1 MLRVQPRE
9 HVRLILL
16 RVGAAMQKQPAAVLA
31 DARVVAGRERVA
43 RERLAADRRRLEQ
56 REPLE
61 RALEPGRIRLND
73 PAAVDEQPNRGP
85 LAAARRVSERLD
97 HRLTVARRG
106 AEAPLR
112 KSTLPM

>member
-1 MLRVQPRE
+1 MEDRAQG
-9 HVRLILL
+9 VR
-16 RVGAAMQKQPAAVLA
+16 K
-31 DARVVAGRERVA
+31 RVA

-56 REPLE
+56 REPLK
-61 RALEPGRIRLND
+61 RALEPGRISLND
-73 PAAVDEQPNRGP
+73 LSAVDEQPNRGP